1 MHLAVLCAPDSWYL
15 KDLQRAGRE
24 RHRVVAVPFTE
35 IAAELSER
43 GLRVYSGEHDLS
55 TADAVLVR
63 TMPPGSLEQVVF
75 RMDAL
80 ARLEAA
86 GTLVLNPPKA
96 IEVAVDKFLT
106 SARLAAAGLLT
117 PRTLVCQTAD
127 DALAG
132 FQRLGGDV
140 VVKPLFGSEGRG
152 IARVSDP
159 DLALRAFKMLTQLG
173 AVLYLQEFIPHEGYD
188 KRLFVLGNDIYAMRR
203 KSASDWRTNV
213 SRGATTE
220 GFVPS
225 DELVDL
231 ARRAATAVGA
241 PLAGVDILP
250 GKDGRLYVLEV
261 NAVPGWQALART
273 LNVDIAAKVLDYVAE
288 RV

>member
-1 MHLAVLCAPDSWYL
+1 MHLAVLAAPDSWYL
-15 KDLQRAGRE
+15 RDLQRAGAD
-24 RHRVVAVPFTE
+24 RHTVVAVPFTE
-35 IAAELSER
+35 MAAELAEG
-43 GLRVYSGEHDLS
+43 GLRVFSGEHNLS
-55 TADAVLVR
+55 GFDAVLVR

-75 RMDAL
+75 RMDLL

-86 GTLVLNPPKA
+86 DKLVLNPPKA

-127 DALAG
+127 DAMVG
-132 FQRLGGDV
+132 FERLGGDV

-152 IARVSDP
+152 IARVSDA
-159 DLALRAFKMLTQLG
+159 DLALRAFKMLSQFG
-173 AVLYLQEFIPHEGYD
+173 GVLYLQEFISHEGYD
-188 KRLFVLGNDIYAMRR
+188 MRLFVLGDEIFAMRR
-203 KSASDWRTNV
+203 RSASDWRTNV

-225 DELVDL
+225 DELIEL

-250 GKDGRLYVLEV
+250 GQDGRLYVLEV
-261 NAVPGWQALART
+261 NAVPGWQSLART
-273 LNVDIAAKVLDYVAE
+273 LQVDIAE
-288 RV
+288 RVLRYVESQL